1 MTPKQR
7 EQYFKKQQEALA
19 RINKITPVAEV
30 TSTTL
35 DGMFDYIAVN
45 LGVHDLI
52 LDYEPNEDDI
62 YDEMLTEETIQDFF
76 RRF

>member
-30 TSTTL
+30 TNTT
-35 DGMFDYIAVN
+35 FDYIAAN
-45 LGVHDLI
+45 LGVHDLV

-62 YDEMLTEETIQDFF
+62 YDEMPTEETIKDFF